1 MVFERL
7 KYILLKNG
15 LKRRI
20 KEIESFKKFRAKIVM
35 PKDIDDKL
43 DILKKQSKSFS
54 TTLLNMIDEKKM
66 TDVDCYKKANIDRKL
81 FSKIRSREDY
91 KPSKN
96 TVLAFAIALKSNLQE
111 TNELL
116 ESAGYSLSH
125 SFITD
130 IIVEYFIE
138 KKKFDINLV
147 NIALNDYKQQPLGS
161 F

>member
-1 MVFERL
+1 MVFDRL

-20 KEIESFKKFRAKIVM
+20 KKIESFKKFRAKIVM

-81 FSKIRSREDY
+81 FSKIRSSEDY